1 MQLLLPRTDVEDA
14 LRQYHAGDT
23 AGHFGI
29 QKTLDQVK
37 RRFYW
42 PSSRE
47 DTKRFCRRCAECN
60 EYHRGKLKRLKLG
73 REARLPLDIV
83 YGSPDEEPAE
93 DYDRFVERV
102 RERTTLENNFARTS
116 YENFRRTTPFAEVR
130 ENLKRS
136 AERNKRYNNLGV
148 KSKRFEV
155 GQWVLY
161 FKTKRKL
168 RGKQMKCR
176 NSEIC
181 EDSCKRILFRLNG
194 HSLLMVPRPDFHR
207 RCQEAVWPHVQA
219 LEIGRAHV

>member
-1 MQLLLPRTDVEDA
+1 VQLLLPRTDVEDA

-93 DYDRFVERV
+93 DYDRFVKRV
-102 RERTTLENNFARTS
+102 RERTTAA
-116 YENFRRTTPFAEVR
+116 FAEVR

-181 EDSCKRILFRLNG
+181 EDSCK
-194 HSLLMVPRPDFHR
+194 SS
-207 RCQEAVWPHVQA
+207 
-219 LEIGRAHV
+219 AH